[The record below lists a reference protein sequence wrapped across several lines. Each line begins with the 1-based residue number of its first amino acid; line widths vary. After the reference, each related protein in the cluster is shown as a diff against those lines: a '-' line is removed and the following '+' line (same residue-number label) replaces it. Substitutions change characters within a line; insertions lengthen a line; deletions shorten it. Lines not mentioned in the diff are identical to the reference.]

1 MNISTTKKELQQA
14 FSKLSKTTQLKS
26 QNPLVNYTYISSSPA
41 GVLLHSTDLE
51 VGVRT
56 HINASVNSDG
66 ECLFPTSEMN
76 DIISVLDDGRVDIE
90 VSGPHI
96 NIKTETG
103 VSFDIST
110 VPFQEYPEVP
120 ENKHDNLFCIET
132 LSLKEIISSLMY
144 AINSEPTKPAL
155 NGACFNFLESSIDF
169 VATDGHRLVK
179 ITKENTTNI
188 NGSFIIPKKFLSILG
203 TFLDGQSETNL
214 VISGNY
220 IFTNN
225 NKDVFYSKIID
236 EKYPNYNAVIPEDNP
251 LKLTASKTE
260 MISNIKAASIAT
272 NKNTNQ
278 ISLHLTEGKVYF
290 KSVNQPESK
299 TVHAPLKS
307 AKYSGDE
314 ISIGFN
320 AIYLKEAV
328 SKYPNEEIVFTF
340 KDSLSA
346 TLFLPNASDQKT
358 TILLMPVRINE

>member
-26 QNPLVNYTYISSSPA
+26 QNPLANYTYILSSPA

-56 HINASVNSDG
+56 HINASVNSEG

-76 DIISVLDDGRVDIE
+76 DIINVLDDGRVDIE

-132 LSLKEIISSLMY
+132 SSLKEIISSLMY

-155 NGACFNFLESSIDF
+155 NGACLNFFESSVDF

-188 NGSFIIPKKFLSILG
+188 EGSFIIPKKFLSILS

-236 EKYPNYNAVIPEDNP
+236 EKYPNYNAVIPENNP
-251 LKLTASKTE
+251 LKLTVNKTE
-260 MISNIKAASIAT
+260 MINNIKAASIAT

-278 ISLHLTEGKVYF
+278 ISLHLTEGRVYF

-307 AKYSGDE
+307 AKYAGDE

-328 SKYPNEEIVFTF
+328 SKYPNEEIIFTF

-346 TLFLPNASDQKT
+346 TLFLPNVSDQKT

>member
-76 DIISVLDDGRVDIE
+76 DIISVLDNGRVDIE

-132 LSLKEIISSLMY
+132 SSLKEIISSLMY

-155 NGACFNFLESSIDF
+155 NGACFNFLESSVDF

>member
-26 QNPLVNYTYISSSPA
+26 QNPLANYTYILSSPA

-56 HINASVNSDG
+56 HINASVNSEG

-76 DIISVLDDGRVDIE
+76 DIINVLDDGRVDIE

-132 LSLKEIISSLMY
+132 SSLKEIISSLMY

-155 NGACFNFLESSIDF
+155 NGACLNFFESSVDF

-188 NGSFIIPKKFLSILG
+188 EGSFIIPKKFLSILS

-236 EKYPNYNAVIPEDNP
+236 EKYPNYNAVIPENNP
-251 LKLTASKTE
+251 LKLTVNKTE
-260 MISNIKAASIAT
+260 MINNIKAASIAT

-278 ISLHLTEGKVYF
+278 ISLHLTEGRVYF

-307 AKYSGDE
+307 AKYAGDE

-328 SKYPNEEIVFTF
+328 SKYPNEEIIFTF

-346 TLFLPNASDQKT
+346 TLFLPNVSEQKT
-358 TILLMPVRINE
+358 IILLMPVRINE

>member
-1 MNISTTKKELQQA
+1 MNISTTKKELHLA
-14 FSKLSKTTQLKS
+14 FSKLSKTTQIKS

-41 GVLLHSTDLE
+41 GVVLHSTDME
-51 VGVRT
+51 VGVKT
-56 HINASVNSDG
+56 NINASVNSDG

-76 DIISVLDDGRVDIE
+76 DIINVLEEGRVDIE

-96 NIKTETG
+96 NIKSEKG

-110 VPFQEYPEVP
+110 VPFQEYPEIP

-132 LSLKEIISSLMY
+132 SNLKEIISSLLY

-155 NGACFNFLESSIDF
+155 NGACFNFLESSVDF

-179 ITKENTTNI
+179 ISRQNTTNI

-203 TFLDGQSETNL
+203 TFLEGQSETNL
-214 VISGNY
+214 VLSGNY

-225 NKDVFYSKIID
+225 NNDVFYSKIID
-236 EKYPNYNAVIPEDNP
+236 EKYPSYNAVIPEENP
-251 LKLTASKTE
+251 LTLTANKSE
-260 MISNIKAASIAT
+260 MLNNIRAASIAT

-307 AKYSGDE
+307 AKYSGADV
-314 ISIGFN
+314 SIGFN
-320 AIYLKEAV
+320 ATYLKEAV
-328 SKYPNEEIVFTF
+328 SKYPNEEILFTF

-346 TLFLPNASDQKT
+346 TLFLPNVNDQKT
-358 TILLMPVRINE
+358 IILLMPVRINE

>member
-1 MNISTTKKELQQA
+1 MDH
-14 FSKLSKTTQLKS
+14 
-26 QNPLVNYTYISSSPA
+26 
-41 GVLLHSTDLE
+41 LL
-51 VGVRT
+51 
-56 HINASVNSDG
+56 
-66 ECLFPTSEMN
+66 
-76 DIISVLDDGRVDIE
+76 
-90 VSGPHI
+90 
-96 NIKTETG
+96 
-103 VSFDIST
+103 
-110 VPFQEYPEVP
+110 FQ
-120 ENKHDNLFCIET
+120 
-132 LSLKEIISSLMY
+132 
-144 AINSEPTKPAL
+144 
-155 NGACFNFLESSIDF
+155 
-169 VATDGHRLVK
+169 
-179 ITKENTTNI
+179 
-188 NGSFIIPKKFLSILG
+188 KKFLSILG

-260 MISNIKAASIAT
+260 MINNIKAASIAT

-307 AKYSGDE
+307 AKYAGDE

-328 SKYPNEEIVFTF
+328 SKYPNEEIIFTF

-346 TLFLPNASDQKT
+346 TLFLPNVSDQKT